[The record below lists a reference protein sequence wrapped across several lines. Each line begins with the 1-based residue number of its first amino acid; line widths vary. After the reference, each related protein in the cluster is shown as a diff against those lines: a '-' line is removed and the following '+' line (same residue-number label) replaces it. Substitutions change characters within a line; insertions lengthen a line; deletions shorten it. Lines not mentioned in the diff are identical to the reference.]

1 VKRRLQS
8 FVHAFH
14 GGRHLLATQPN
25 ARIHLAATLLVVG
38 AGLWFSVTHSE
49 WLALALAIGMVW
61 AAEALNTAIEL
72 LGDEITLEKR
82 PRIGQAKDV
91 AAFAVLVT
99 AITAAVVAG
108 LVFWKYVGGVGP
120 KVGV

>member
-1 VKRRLQS
+1 MKRRLQS
-8 FVHAFH
+8 FVHAFN
-14 GGRHLLATQPN
+14 GGRHLLATQLN
-25 ARIHLAATLLVVG
+25 ARIHLVATALVVA
-38 AGLWFSVTHSE
+38 AGLWFSVTPGD

-61 AAEALNTAIEL
+61 AAEALNTALEL

-99 AITAAVVAG
+99 AVVAVIVAA
-108 LVFWKYVGGVGP
+108 LVFWPRVL
-120 KVGV
+120 

>member
-1 VKRRLQS
+1 MKRRLQS
-8 FVHAFH
+8 FVHAFN

-25 ARIHLAATLLVVG
+25 ARIHLAATALVVA
-38 AGLWFSVTHSE
+38 AGMWLHITPTD
-49 WLALALAIGMVW
+49 WLALVLSMGMVW

-91 AAFAVLVT
+91 AAFAVLAA
-99 AITAAVVAG
+99 AIIAVIVAG
-108 LVFWKYVGGVGP
+108 LVFGP
-120 KVGV
+120 RVL

>member
-1 VKRRLQS
+1 MKRRLQS

-25 ARIHLAATLLVVG
+25 ARIHLVATAVVVC
-38 AGLWFSVTHSE
+38 AGRWFGVTPGE
-49 WLALALAIGMVW
+49 WLALALAMGMVW

-72 LGDEITLEKR
+72 LGDEMTLEKR

-91 AAFAVLVT
+91 AAFAVLVA
-99 AITAAVVAG
+99 AIVAVIVAA
-108 LVFWKYVGGVGP
+108 LVFCPRVL
-120 KVGV
+120 